1 MVRGVALLPLLVGAA
16 LADVD
21 LNCQIFDDTM
31 ICDNDKERLHRAERL
46 GQGEDHGGYRDLF
59 SSLPPTLE
67 AERHHAPESRHL
79 PTRHLVP
86 GMVS

>member
-31 ICDNDKERLHRAERL
+31 ICDNDKERLHRAEVRTCS
-46 GQGEDHGGYRDLF
+46 G
-59 SSLPPTLE
+59 
-67 AERHHAPESRHL
+67 
-79 PTRHLVP
+79 
-86 GMVS
+86 